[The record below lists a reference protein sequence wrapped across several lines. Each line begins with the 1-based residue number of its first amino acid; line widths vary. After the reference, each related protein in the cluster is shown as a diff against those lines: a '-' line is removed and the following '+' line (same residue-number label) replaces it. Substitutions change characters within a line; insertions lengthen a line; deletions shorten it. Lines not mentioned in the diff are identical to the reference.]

1 MGLCLPPS
9 WEKPLGKYL
18 HSQAFEALSV
28 FVHHTYSNETCYP
41 PQEALFNAFAC
52 CPFDEVKV
60 VILGQDPY
68 HGEGQAHGLSFSVPK
83 GIALPPSLKNILKEW
98 EENTGFP
105 QPPHGDLSPWAK
117 RGVLLL
123 NSILSVEA
131 HRAGSHQRKGWEE
144 LTDTVIETLSIER
157 EGLVFMLWGGFAQKK
172 AFLIDEGKHLVL
184 RSGHP
189 SPLSA
194 NRGYWFGNKH
204 FSRCNSY
211 LIEKGKTPMDW
222 SL

>member
-9 WEKPLGKYL
+9 WEKPLDKYL
-18 HSQAFEALSV
+18 HSPAFEALSL
-28 FVHHTYSNETCYP
+28 FVHHAYSNGTCYP
-41 PQEALFNAFAC
+41 PQVALFQAFSY
-52 CPFDEVKV
+52 CPFDKVKV

-83 GIALPPSLKNILKEW
+83 GITLPPSLKNILKEW

-105 QPPHGDLSPWAK
+105 LPEHGDLSPWAK
-117 RGVLLL
+117 RGTLLL
-123 NSILSVEA
+123 NSVLSVEA
-131 HRAGSHQRKGWEE
+131 HRAGSHQKRGWEG
-144 LTDTVIETLSIER
+144 LTDTVIETLSAQH

-172 AFLIDEGKHLVL
+172 ARLIDEGKHLIL

-194 NRGYWFGNKH
+194 NLGYWFGNKH
-204 FSRCNSY
+204 FSQCNSY
-211 LIEKGKTPMDW
+211 LIEKGKPPMDW

>member
-1 MGLCLPPS
+1 MGLCLPAS
-9 WEKPLGKYL
+9 WEKPLSEYL

-28 FVHHTYSNETCYP
+28 FVHHAYSNGMCYP
-41 PQEALFNAFAC
+41 PQEALFQAFSC
-52 CPFDEVKV
+52 CPFDKVKV

-83 GIALPPSLKNILKEW
+83 GIKLPPSLKNILKEW

-105 QPPHGDLSPWAK
+105 LPEHGDLSPWAK
-117 RGVLLL
+117 RGALLL

-131 HRAGSHQRKGWEE
+131 HRAGSHQKRGWEG
-144 LTDTVIETLSIER
+144 LTDTVIEMLSAQH

-172 AFLIDEGKHLVL
+172 ARLIEEGKHLIL

-194 NRGYWFGNKH
+194 NRGLWFGNKH

>member
-1 MGLCLPPS
+1 MGLEMCIR
-9 WEKPLGKYL
+9 
-18 HSQAFEALSV
+18 
-28 FVHHTYSNETCYP
+28 
-41 PQEALFNAFAC
+41 
-52 CPFDEVKV
+52 D
-60 VILGQDPY
+60 
-68 HGEGQAHGLSFSVPK
+68 
-83 GIALPPSLKNILKEW
+83 
-98 EENTGFP
+98 
-105 QPPHGDLSPWAK
+105 
-117 RGVLLL
+117 R

-131 HRAGSHQRKGWEE
+131 HRAGSHQKRGWEGP
-144 LTDTVIETLSIER
+144 TDTVIKMLSAQH

-172 AFLIDEGKHLVL
+172 ARLIDEGKHLIL

-204 FSRCNSY
+204 FSQCNSY